1 MTVTVVGV
9 RHHSPACARLV
20 AHLIA
25 ELRPAFVL
33 IEGPSD
39 MNDRLAELALPHTLP
54 IALYSFAGRAPDYD
68 EDDDA
73 APARLKPGPRAC
85 FYPFAAHSPEW
96 VALAA
101 ARRAGT
107 QALFIDLPSTDSAFD
122 DLDNLYS
129 DRHLCGSERLH
140 ELAHRLG
147 FDSPDTLWDH
157 LFEQEED
164 PARLAPR
171 LRDYFIALRA
181 DEPGSPGDK
190 RRERFMGQYVAWA
203 AAQAALAAGS
213 AAVLVIC
220 GGYHA
225 PVLARDFAALPPQ
238 RPSSPPRPGHH
249 GIFLVPFSF
258 PRLDAFSGYA
268 AGMPSPAFCAAVWEH
283 GPAGGSERMLSAA
296 IAALRA
302 RRHPVSAADAISAAS
317 LAHGLGRLRGHGS
330 PGRTDLLDGLVAALV
345 KEALVAPLPW
355 ARRGTPA
362 AGTHP
367 ILLTLLAVFAG
378 DRRGQLAAAT
388 PQPPLVADA
397 HAELARIGVPPGRAA
412 VQLEVPL
419 YEDAARGRD
428 HSRVLHR
435 LRILAIPGVRLT
447 QAPRLQRQATHL
459 GERWEVTRGLEFDPA
474 LIEAA
479 AYGATLAQAARA
491 KLGEAAGRATAAQ
504 IAELLFDAAAA
515 GMGELSAEF
524 LRVLTLR
531 LGSEPDLTELGRT
544 LTRLLRLA
552 LDDRLGSGQERNQ
565 GATLATVIA
574 AALQRGMWLFAAI
587 TGPDAPTVKG
597 HVDAAVALRDA
608 VRWLRQAGH
617 PTSPRLLA
625 ELADLRRRDPD
636 SPPYL
641 RGTAT
646 GLRAALAAELG
657 EAGVPIA
664 DDELVLTFRAMREPS
679 HFGDF
684 LLGLFALARAE
695 LGQNDALFAAILTVV
710 EDMEEPAFLCALPA
724 LRQALSYFPAR
735 ERTPIAARVRQRY
748 GGQSSARLL
757 AKIDVDEAVRGRQ
770 RELLAQRLAQ
780 RFGLEDQA

>member
-20 AHLIA
+20 DRLIA

-54 IALYSFAGRAPDYD
+54 IALYSFAGRAPGD
-68 EDDDA
+68 EEDA
-73 APARLKPGPRAC
+73 EHLTPGPRAC

-101 ARRAGT
+101 ARRVGA
-107 QALFIDLPSTDSAFD
+107 QALFIDLPSTDAAFD

-129 DRHLCGSERLH
+129 DRHLGGSARLH

-147 FDSPDTLWDH
+147 FDNPDTLWDH

-181 DEPGSPGDK
+181 DEPGSPGDM
-190 RRERFMGQYVAWA
+190 RRERFMAQYVAWA
-203 AAQAALAAGS
+203 AAQATAAQDPAS
-213 AAVLVIC
+213 VLVVC

-225 PVLARDFAALPPQ
+225 PVLARDFAALPSKRPQ
-238 RPSSPPRPGHH
+238 SPPRAGHH

-258 PRLDAFSGYA
+258 QRLDAFSGYA

-283 GPAGGSERMLSAA
+283 GPAQGCERMLTAA

-302 RRHPVSAADAISAAS
+302 RRHPVSAADAISASS
-317 LAHGLGRLRGHGS
+317 LAHGLGRLRGHGCPS
-330 PGRTDLLDGLVAALV
+330 RTDLLDGLTAALV

-355 ARRGTPA
+355 TRRGAPA
-362 AGTHP
+362 SGTHP
-367 ILLTLLAVFAG
+367 ILLTLLEVFAG
-378 DRRGQLAAAT
+378 DRRGQLAAET
-388 PQPPLVADA
+388 PLPPLVADA

-412 VQLEVPL
+412 VQLDVPL

-428 HSRVLHR
+428 QSRVLHR

-447 QAPRLQRQATHL
+447 QAPRLQRQATL
-459 GERWEVTRGLEFDPA
+459 LCERWEVVRGLDFDPA

-479 AYGATLAQAARA
+479 AYGATLEQATLAKLAEAAR
-491 KLGEAAGRATAAQ
+491 RATAAQ

-515 GMGELSAEF
+515 GMAELSAEF

-544 LTRLLRLA
+544 LARLLRLA
-552 LDDRLGSGQERNQ
+552 LDDRLGSGPE
-565 GATLATVIA
+565 GAHGAALATVIA

-587 TGPDAPTVKG
+587 TGPDAPIVKG
-597 HVDAAVALRDA
+597 HVEAAVALRDA
-608 VRWLRQAGH
+608 VRWLRQAGQ
-617 PTSPRLLA
+617 PASPRLLA
-625 ELADLRRRDPD
+625 ELADLRRRDPE

-657 EAGVPIA
+657 EQGAPIA
-664 DDELVLTFRAMREPS
+664 DDELVHAFRAMREPT

-684 LLGLFALARAE
+684 LLGLFAVARAE
-695 LGQNDALFAAILTVV
+695 LGQNDALFAAILSVV
-710 EDMEEPAFLCALPA
+710 EDLEEPAFLCALPS

-735 ERTPIAARVRQRY
+735 ERTPIAARVLQRY
-748 GGQSSARLL
+748 GGQNPARLL
-757 AKIDVDEAVRGRQ
+757 AKIDVDVATRGRQ

-780 RFGLEDQA
+780 RFGLGDPA